1 MPIHIMNIYKL
12 TTLAVFFHALSA
24 VCVFSQESAPVA
36 QASLTVVNAVPGDK
50 NVFVSFDDQSIWPP
64 GFTAG
69 QSTAAVMFPAGKKKI
84 GIECEGYAKTGA
96 SIELP
101 SGANCAIII
110 YPGELIAEGPD
121 KGKRRIGVFVPP
133 PHQPAAKR
141 ATGKRWKIV
150 LVGAEK
156 SAEVE
161 INGKKILL
169 SAKKSVDLSPGGEG
183 VVVKYQGSEI
193 LGVAPEEAGEYWV
206 VVFPNGDG
214 VQAVM
219 LNHSPFKVPVS

>member
-1 MPIHIMNIYKL
+1 M
-12 TTLAVFFHALSA
+12 LSTR
-24 VCVFSQESAPVA
+24 
-36 QASLTVVNAVPGDK
+36 L
-50 NVFVSFDDQSIWPP
+50 
-64 GFTAG
+64 
-69 QSTAAVMFPAGKKKI
+69 
-84 GIECEGYAKTGA
+84 
-96 SIELP
+96 
-101 SGANCAIII
+101 
-110 YPGELIAEGPD
+110 
-121 KGKRRIGVFVPP
+121 
-133 PHQPAAKR
+133 
-141 ATGKRWKIV
+141 WKIV